1 MADSDDPAAAQRT
14 LTTLTTEHFTLQGAR
29 AATIGESTARAN
41 IFVFALSSTLVALG
55 FIGQVTDLGDAFRIF
70 ALVVLPTL
78 YVLGVFT
85 FVRLV
90 ESSVEDL
97 YYGRAVNRI
106 RSYYRRELGDDAR
119 YLLLGGHDDVQGV
132 LSNMG
137 IPRASRW
144 QLYFT
149 LATMVAVL
157 DAVVGGSAVAFLAG
171 SLGVATWLAVVLGA
185 IASTASAVAMVRWQ
199 RRFHQSTS
207 EATET
212 LFPSPAG

>member
-1 MADSDDPAAAQRT
+1 MTDERT

-29 AATIGESTARAN
+29 AATISESTARAN

-55 FIGQVTDLGDAFRIF
+55 FIGQVTELGDEFRIF

-78 YVLGVFT
+78 YALGVFT

-90 ESSVEDL
+90 ESSIEDL

-106 RSYYRRELGDDAR
+106 RSYYRRELGEDAR
-119 YLLLGGHDDVQGV
+119 YLLLTGHDDVRGV

-137 IPRASRW
+137 LPEPSRW

-149 LATMVAVL
+149 LATMIAML
-157 DAVVGGSAVAFLAG
+157 DAVVGGSAVAFVAG
-171 SLGVATWLAVVLGA
+171 AIGVPTWLAVVLA
-185 IASTASAVAMVRWQ
+185 AVTASLSAIVMVRWQ
-199 RRFHQSTS
+199 ARVHAAANST
-207 EATET
+207 TET
-212 LFPSPAG
+212 LFPSPM

>member
-1 MADSDDPAAAQRT
+1 MADERT
-14 LTTLTTEHFTLQGAR
+14 LTILTTEHFTLQGAR
-29 AATIGESTARAN
+29 ASTIGESTARAN

-70 ALVVLPTL
+70 ALIVLPTL
-78 YVLGVFT
+78 YALGVFT

-106 RSYYRRELGDDAR
+106 RSYYLRELGDDAR
-119 YLLLGGHDDVQGV
+119 YLLLGGSDDVYGV

-137 IPRASRW
+137 IARPSRW

-157 DAVVGGSAVAFLAG
+157 DAVVGGSAVAFLLGA
-171 SLGVATWLAVVLGA
+171 LGVATWVAVPIGTVVA
-185 IASTASAVAMVRWQ
+185 AASAATMVRWQ
-199 RRFHQSTS
+199 ARFHR
-207 EATET
+207 AAAAET
-212 LFPSPAG
+212 PSLFPSG

>member
-1 MADSDDPAAAQRT
+1 MADDAEAQRT
-14 LTTLTTEHFTLQGAR
+14 LTILTTEHFTLQGAR
-29 AATIGESTARAN
+29 ASTISESTARAN

-78 YVLGVFT
+78 YALGAFT

-106 RSYYRRELGDDAR
+106 RSYYRRELGTDER
-119 YLLLGGHDDVQGV
+119 FLLLGGHDDVRGV
-132 LSNMG
+132 LNNMG
-137 IPRASRW
+137 MPRPSRW

-171 SLGVATWLAVVLGA
+171 ALGVPTWLAVVLGA
-185 IASTASAVAMVRWQ
+185 AAGGISAVAMTRWQ
-199 RRFHQSTS
+199 ARFHSSAAET
-207 EATET
+207 TET
-212 LFPSPAG
+212 LFPSP

>member
-1 MADSDDPAAAQRT
+1 MADDAAAQRT

-29 AATIGESTARAN
+29 AATISESTARAN

-78 YVLGVFT
+78 YGLGVFT

-90 ESSVEDL
+90 ESSVEDIF
-97 YYGRAVNRI
+97 YGRAINRI
-106 RSYYRRELGDDAR
+106 RSYYRRELGDDVG
-119 YLLLGGHDDVQGV
+119 YLLLGGHDDPEGV
-132 LSNMG
+132 LANMG
-137 IPRASRW
+137 LPRPSRW

-171 SLGVATWLAVVLGA
+171 AVGVATWLAVVLGA
-185 IASTASAVAMVRWQ
+185 IAAAVSAVVMVRWQ
-199 RRFHQSTS
+199 ARFHRAAGDGI
-207 EATET
+207 EP
-212 LFPSPAG
+212 LFPSS

>member
-1 MADSDDPAAAQRT
+1 MEDEAEAQRT
-14 LTTLTTEHFTLQGAR
+14 LTILTTEHFTLQGAR

-78 YVLGVFT
+78 YALGTFT

-106 RSYYRRELGDDAR
+106 RSYYRRKLGDAER
-119 YLLLGGHDDVQGV
+119 YLLLGGHDDVPGV
-132 LSNMG
+132 LNNMG
-137 IPRASRW
+137 IMRPSRW

-171 SLGVATWLAVVLGA
+171 ALGAATWVAVVLGA

-199 RRFHQSTS
+199 ARLHQTAG